1 MARTQHHPAESQP
14 GAPSGGSPPRR
25 PGDSDAETSAPP
37 GSRPEG
43 GALFG
48 VLMAAGVDPGAA
60 YTAVREM
67 ESMAGR
73 SVVAELGGQIRSF
86 ASEVRSDLQKL
97 ETRLSGVE
105 SRLTEVRSDVAV
117 LKREVRL
124 IWGVMSLLVV
134 TLTAVLIRLFAS

>member
-1 MARTQHHPAESQP
+1 
-14 GAPSGGSPPRR
+14 
-25 PGDSDAETSAPP
+25 
-37 GSRPEG
+37 
-43 GALFG
+43 
-48 VLMAAGVDPGAA
+48 
-60 YTAVREM
+60 
-67 ESMAGR
+67 MAGR

-86 ASEVRSDLQKL
+86 ASEVRSDLQKV
-97 ETRLSGVE
+97 ETRLSGVGE